1 MNYSSVESDQ
11 EKVTDVQDQLE
22 NPNDSKDPSAEKKE
36 LLFAIDEEIADE
48 EDKVIA
54 KTTPKQYT
62 SSLPL
67 EKSAMRHLH
76 VMDKLGNY
84 FSFYFSLSVTHRRQL
99 ECLEEIN
106 SGMMSKQNISLAI
119 LITFTVSINME
130 KVVNILHSSCD
141 CKTMPFPLA
150 LLFGTKGVTNELFPI
165 RCVSVE
171 CRK

>member
-62 SSLPL
+62 SSLPFK
-67 EKSAMRHLH
+67 KSMRHLH
-76 VMDKLGNY
+76 VMDKSGNY

-150 LLFGTKGVTNELFPI
+150 LLFGTKGVTNESFPI
-165 RCVSVE
+165 RYVLVE